1 MESQS
6 KTPQVNQVA
15 EVELIYKT
23 KVKAADRLKI
33 SSSRDAYEILL
44 SGWDENLIEFIE
56 QFKIILLNQASKVLG
71 VYEVSRGGM
80 SAVSVD
86 VRLIFTAALKAGASS
101 LILAHNHPS
110 SQLRPS
116 EADKQMT
123 ERVRQAG
130 MILDIRVFDHVI
142 MTPDGYYSFADEGLI

>member
-6 KTPQVNQVA
+6 KTPQVNQFS

-33 SSSRDAYEILL
+33 TRSRDAYEILL

-71 VYEVSRGGM
+71 VYQVSTGGM
-80 SAVSVD
+80 SMVSVD
-86 VRLIFTAALKAGASS
+86 VRLIFVAALKAGACS

-110 SQLRPS
+110 CQLRPS

-123 ERVRQAG
+123 ERIKQAG
-130 MILDIRVFDHVI
+130 MILDIRVLDHVI
-142 MTPDGYYSFADEGLI
+142 MTADGYYSFADEGLM

>member
-6 KTPQVNQVA
+6 KTPQVNQFA

-33 SSSRDAYEILL
+33 TRSRDAYEILL
-44 SGWDENLIEFIE
+44 SVWDENLIEFIE

-71 VYEVSRGGM
+71 VYQVSSGGM
-80 SAVSVD
+80 SMVSVD
-86 VRLIFTAALKAGASS
+86 VRLIFVAALKAGASG

-110 SQLRPS
+110 CQLIPS

-123 ERVRQAG
+123 DRVKQAG
-130 MILDIRVFDHVI
+130 KILDIRVLDHVI
-142 MTPDGYYSFADEGLI
+142 MTSDGYYSFADEGIM